1 MSPAKRSQPGT
12 CVIAGRRVSVNVI
25 TFGSV
30 PEPRLRFDRVAIGLV
45 RRLQAS
51 LCAAVPDGQVV
62 VVTITAPIRQ
72 DSRTGAALEDR
83 IRQLLARRRAQLKAT
98 IHGNRIQARVL
109 RGGGSRTA
117 KLIGFVHNPQP
128 DPSLL
133 FDVTQSLL
141 ASIGSSQ
148 QRGTGDRWLIIAGQ
162 NGAPPFETVRQ
173 ICLALGVRTVF
184 KRILFAESCDG
195 VPRRASAHARN
206 PRLLRLPY
214 TAG

>member
-1 MSPAKRSQPGT
+1 MSPAKRSQPGA

-25 TFGSV
+25 TFASV
-30 PEPRLRFDRVAIGLV
+30 PEPRLRFDRVAIGLI

-62 VVTITAPIRQ
+62 VVTITAPIRH

-83 IRQLLARRRAQLKAT
+83 IRRLLAARRAQLKAT

-109 RGGGSRTA
+109 RGGGSRT

-128 DPSLL
+128 DASLL
-133 FDVTQSLL
+133 FGVTRSLL

-148 QRGTGDRWLIIAGQ
+148 QRGGCDRWLIVTGQ

-173 ICLALGVRTVF
+173 VCLALGVGTVF
-184 KRILFAESCDG
+184 KRILFAEGCDG
-195 VPRRASAHARN
+195 APRRASAHARN
-206 PRLLRLPY
+206 PRVFRLPY
-214 TAG
+214 TVG